1 MFSTIE
7 TKIVFLLASEIKI
20 YRIGNGSGW
29 CLVRIQNNPAVV
41 LFVPFLY
48 ASGIRSDPLA
58 PVSVCHHPSPFLVSA
73 IVDPFYL
80 HLVLASSPFS
90 RHPVGPHPIVS
101 VFRTEISFNK
111 QFNMA
116 MCAGA
121 NSSYIRR
128 VCICCFCSNTINSIK
143 PLTITY

>member
-20 YRIGNGSGW
+20 YRIGNGLGW
-29 CLVRIQNNPAVV
+29 CLVRIRNNPAVV

-48 ASGIRSDPLA
+48 ASGIRSEPLA
-58 PVSVCHHPSPFLVSA
+58 IAVCPPPPRRSSFLPSSTPLSASCPGFSVQPP
-73 IVDPFYL
+73 
-80 HLVLASSPFS
+80 
-90 RHPVGPHPIVS
+90 PVGPHPIVS